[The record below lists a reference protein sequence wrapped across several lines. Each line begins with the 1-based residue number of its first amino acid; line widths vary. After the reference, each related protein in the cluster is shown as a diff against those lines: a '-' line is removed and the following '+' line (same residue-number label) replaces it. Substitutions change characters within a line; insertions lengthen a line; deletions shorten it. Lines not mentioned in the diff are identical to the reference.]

1 MPQEDGPGGE
11 VSMPYRP
18 ARLVDTQLLGEITLL
33 TDVISAVSGHSQHL
47 TVDEVDHLLG
57 VSPHPEPARSE
68 DGRKD
73 GSPSST
79 EDRARTDGTGPG
91 SPSKPGRGPTG

>member
-33 TDVISAVSGHSQHL
+33 TDLISAVSGYSQHL
-47 TVDEVDHLLG
+47 TVDEVDDLLG
-57 VSPHPEPARSE
+57 VSPHPKATPSAHR
-68 DGRKD
+68 RKD
-73 GSPSST
+73 GSPSSS
-79 EDRARTDGTGPG
+79 DDLRAN
-91 SPSKPGRGPTG
+91 